1 MLKGEISL
9 AKIEKYTLKSGET
22 RYKVK
27 VYLGIDPKTGVE
39 KRTTIR
45 FKTHKEAKEALA
57 DITFKRSKGMLNFG
71 ESNEDSLTFN
81 DVYIKWLPIY
91 EGTVQETTYDKTVII
106 FTKHILPK
114 LGKFK
119 IKKITVDD
127 CQLSVNQWRK
137 ILKRYRMIKNY
148 ASKLF
153 DFAQMRGYIEK
164 NPMKLVFLPPTR
176 MGNTDEDDE
185 NENFYT
191 KQEFKQFETCLE
203 TLLDLKKKAFFT
215 ILGNAGLRRSEALAL
230 TWKDIDFSNQTILI
244 NKALKY
250 GRKNGLY
257 KGPTKTY
264 NSRTISVNKKT
275 MDAISEWKHVQEGQL
290 KLLNQKHHGPKQLL
304 FNNTSN
310 NYINPNQPSR
320 WLKDFLLENELRLI
334 SNHGLRHTHCT
345 LLFQAGVDLK
355 TIQQRLGHNDVQT
368 TLNIYTHFSKQNAQ
382 AAPNKLDSF
391 LQEE

>member
-1 MLKGEISL
+1 M
-9 AKIEKYTLKSGET
+9 
-22 RYKVK
+22 
-27 VYLGIDPKTGVE
+27 
-39 KRTTIR
+39 R

-57 DITFKRSKGMLNFG
+57 NITFKRSKGMLNLEG
-71 ESNEDSLTFN
+71 STNDSLTFN
-81 DVYIKWLPIY
+81 DVYQKWLPIY

-119 IKKITVDD
+119 IEKITVDD

-137 ILKRYRMIKNY
+137 TLKRYRMIKNY

-176 MGNTDEDDE
+176 MLETDEEVESD
-185 NENFYT
+185 NFYS
-191 KQEFKQFETCLE
+191 KQEYKHFEACLE
-203 TLLDLKKKAFFT
+203 SLADLKKKTFFM

-230 TWKDIDFSNQTILI
+230 TWKDIDFSNQTILV

-264 NSRTISVNKKT
+264 NSRTISINKKT
-275 MDAISEWKHVQEGQL
+275 IDVIVQWKQVQEEQL
-290 KLLNQKHHGPKQLL
+290 KLLNHKHQGQKQLV
-304 FNNTSN
+304 FNNTKN
-310 NYINPNQPSR
+310 AYINPNQPSR
-320 WLKDFLLENELRLI
+320 WLKDFLLKNNLRLI

-345 LLFQAGVDLK
+345 LLFQAGIDLK
-355 TIQQRLGHNDVQT
+355 TIQQRLGHNDIQT
-368 TLNIYTHFSKQNAQ
+368 TLNIYTHFSQQNAQ
-382 AAPNKLDSF
+382 AAPDKLDSF
-391 LQEE
+391 LEED